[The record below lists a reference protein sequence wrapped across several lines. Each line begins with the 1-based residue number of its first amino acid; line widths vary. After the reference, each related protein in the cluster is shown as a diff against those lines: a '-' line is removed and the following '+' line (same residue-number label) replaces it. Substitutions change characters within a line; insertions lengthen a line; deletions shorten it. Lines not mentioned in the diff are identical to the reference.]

1 MSQLAKVYII
11 FFEEKFGGKEKMTYL
26 NRNREIARVLSS
38 VGSEHLVYTQRVGGS
53 TPSGPTTEGCVKR
66 HILFSWQKRREIC
79 YFMLTF
85 VENK

>member
-1 MSQLAKVYII
+1 
-11 FFEEKFGGKEKMTYL
+11 MTYL
-26 NRNREIARVLSS
+26 CNRNREIARVLSS
-38 VGSEHLVYTQRVGGS
+38 VGSEQ
-53 TPSGPTTEGCVKR
+53 PTTEGCVKR